1 MNRKMLRLYSDYHR
15 AHKRK
20 FLKSSVIGFGFL
32 SGLWVHI
39 GINPGSIVAQWLE
52 QILLTV
58 SPENVTWITLA
69 FLYGPTLLTLLSLFI
84 VYHHAGF
91 FGFIAVALAYA
102 AGITLSLMSIPL
114 LLLAIVIGWLAA
126 RRV

>member
-1 MNRKMLRLYSDYHR
+1 
-15 AHKRK
+15 
-20 FLKSSVIGFGFL
+20 L

-39 GINPGSIVAQWLE
+39 GVDPGSIVAQWLE

-58 SPENVTWITLA
+58 SPENAPWITLA
-69 FLYGPTLLTLLSLFI
+69 FLYGPTLLTVLSLFF
-84 VYHHAGF
+84 VYRHAGF

-102 AGITLSLMSIPL
+102 AGIVLSFLSIPL